1 MCLESLSGM
10 INKRNTAVTVN
21 KVECRRVGRKTRVE
35 AWDTKQDV
43 LVAAAEGPK
52 KGSAQAVYQDL
63 IVRGVKIEEPA
74 LETLRGWC

>member
-1 MCLESLSGM
+1 MM
-10 INKRNTAVTVN
+10 NKRSVELTKDNAVAVN
-21 KVECRRVGRKTRVE
+21 KVECRKAGRETRVE

-43 LVAAAEGPK
+43 LVAAAEGSK
-52 KGSAQAVYQDL
+52 KWSAQAVYQDL